1 MDLLDK
7 MPFSDF
13 NTNSDGPSKF
23 DAGPMME
30 FKDRLNIAI
39 SGETLHAFSKR
50 AGIPDSTMR
59 NYLSGTVPGLS
70 NLMIIAQTAGVTLD
84 WLVLERGP
92 MRREDQELPPSEFR
106 LIPRFDVQ
114 PSSGFGAVVPE
125 EGDPVDMLA
134 FRSEWLRRVGINP
147 DFAHVLTN
155 KGDSN
160 EPTIR
165 DGDVLLVDTSIDR
178 VIDNAFYVVV
188 YNGQAL
194 LKRVQILLDG
204 SIVLSSDN
212 KNYQPETVK
221 PDDVPS
227 LRIAARLMWFGRSI

>member
-1 MDLLDK
+1 
-7 MPFSDF
+7 
-13 NTNSDGPSKF
+13 
-23 DAGPMME
+23 
-30 FKDRLNIAI
+30 
-39 SGETLHAFSKR
+39 
-50 AGIPDSTMR
+50 
-59 NYLSGTVPGLS
+59 
-70 NLMIIAQTAGVTLD
+70 
-84 WLVLERGP
+84 
-92 MRREDQELPPSEFR
+92 
-106 LIPRFDVQ
+106 
-114 PSSGFGAVVPE
+114 
-125 EGDPVDMLA
+125 MLA
-134 FRSEWLRRVGINP
+134 FRSDWLRRVGINP

-155 KGDSN
+155 RGDSN

-204 SIVLSSDN
+204 SVILSSDN

-221 PDDVPS
+221 PADVPS